1 MKNAFI
7 QILPSSCNTRKLTN
21 GLVLFFSLF
30 FTLSLRSDSEFEEQF
45 RRLRTSEWE
54 FGKGA
59 TSSETK
65 TENAK
70 PLLRLTIAQAIEQVI
85 ENNIIVQNAKLEII
99 KADSPELK
107 NESRFT
113 WKALAGIQ
121 SAKQMFPDNRNNLFA
136 GTKRSQ
142 DKVSAGIEKQ
152 FRTGTY
158 FKTEISTVRFD
169 TNAFEDPFNPL
180 TSALSSLATP
190 PMYTGAISFTL
201 SQELLKYGF
210 GRTEEDKEK
219 LLKNQTLLTRE
230 NYISILTQL
239 VVKVLVD
246 YWSLGIVDSQIVT
259 YENVLKNTE
268 EIRSL
273 TRRKQALGLSESFE
287 VNQWNQ
293 AVLKTESALEK
304 AKVDR
309 IEAERNLVRILNVD
323 TGSSIAGVTDLT
335 ETLPTNFNLEEDKKY
350 ALAHRIDYL
359 ILKRQKEMAKLMLA
373 NAQDED
379 EPSLKATLG
388 YSSINQNFLSP
399 QDNFIARQ
407 QMGISYLNNFP
418 QVSAEV
424 KMSYPLW
431 DLGIKASIKEANVNL
446 QSLELQIQQLEQEIT
461 QDIDNRYQ
469 MVQSSHALLLDLKK
483 TKKETQ
489 SFYDGLLSRFRQGRF
504 TAVNVKNALD
514 SLAQAELGITQAKI
528 NFNINLVRYELAK
541 NSLFEKYGLDLYQIL
556 EEVEKR
562 GRLETEKL

>member
-1 MKNAFI
+1 MNLPFNDYP
-7 QILPSSCNTRKLTN
+7 PSSPRKLTN
-21 GLVLFFSLF
+21 GLILFLSFFLTFSIE
-30 FTLSLRSDSEFEEQF
+30 SDTELEEQF
-45 RRLRTSEWE
+45 RRFRTSDWE
-54 FGKGA
+54 YSSGA
-59 TSSETK
+59 TSSAAK
-65 TENAK
+65 TESGK
-70 PLLRLTIAQAIEQVI
+70 PVFRLTIAQAIEQVI

-113 WKALAGIQ
+113 WRALAGIQ
-121 SAKQMFPDNRNNLFA
+121 SAKQIFPDNRNNLFA

-142 DKVSAGIEKQ
+142 DKISAGIEKQ
-152 FRTGTY
+152 FKTGTY
-158 FKTEISTVRFD
+158 FKTEVSTLRFD

-180 TSALSSLATP
+180 TSGLSALAAK
-190 PMYTGAISFTL
+190 PMYTGAVSFTL

-219 LLKNQTLLTRE
+219 LLRNQTLLTRE

-246 YWSLGIVDSQIVT
+246 YWSLGIVDSQIST
-259 YENVLKNTE
+259 YEKVLKNTE
-268 EIRSL
+268 EIRNL
-273 TRRKQALGLSESFE
+273 TKRKQALGLSESFE
-287 VNQWNQ
+287 INQWNQ
-293 AVLKTESALEK
+293 AFLKTESSLEK

-323 TGSSIAGVTDLT
+323 VGSSIAGVTDLT

-359 ILKRQKEMAKLMLA
+359 ILKRQREMTKLMLA

-379 EPSLKATLG
+379 VPSLKATVG
-388 YSSINQNFLSP
+388 YSSINQNFISP

-407 QMGISYLNNFP
+407 QSGLSYLNNFP

-431 DLGIKASIKEANVNL
+431 DLGIKASIKEAQVNL
-446 QSLELQIQQLEQEIT
+446 QSLELQIQQLEQEIN
-461 QDIDNRYQ
+461 QDIDNRYEL
-469 MVQSSHALLLDLKK
+469 VQSSYILLQDLKK
-483 TKKETQ
+483 TKLESEK
-489 SFYDGLLSRFRQGRF
+489 FYEGLLSRFRQGRF

-514 SLAQAELGITQAKI
+514 ALAQAELGITQAKI

-541 NSLFEKYGLDLYQIL
+541 NSLFEKYGMDLYQIL
-556 EEVEKR
+556 DEVEKR
-562 GRLETEKL
+562 ARVETDKL

>member
-1 MKNAFI
+1 M
-7 QILPSSCNTRKLTN
+7 
-21 GLVLFFSLF
+21 
-30 FTLSLRSDSEFEEQF
+30 EEQF
-45 RRLRTSEWE
+45 RRFRTSDWE
-54 FGKGA
+54 YSSGA
-59 TSSETK
+59 TSSAAK
-65 TENAK
+65 TESGK
-70 PLLRLTIAQAIEQVI
+70 PVFRLTIAQAIEQVI

-113 WKALAGIQ
+113 WRALAGIQ
-121 SAKQMFPDNRNNLFA
+121 SAKQIFPDNRNNLFA

-142 DKVSAGIEKQ
+142 DKISAGIEKQ
-152 FRTGTY
+152 FKTGTY
-158 FKTEISTVRFD
+158 FKTEVSTLRFD

-180 TSALSSLATP
+180 TSGLSALAAK
-190 PMYTGAISFTL
+190 PMYTGAVSFTL

-219 LLKNQTLLTRE
+219 LLRNQTLLTRE

-246 YWSLGIVDSQIVT
+246 YWSLGIVDSQIST
-259 YENVLKNTE
+259 YEKVLKNTE
-268 EIRSL
+268 EIRNL
-273 TRRKQALGLSESFE
+273 TKRKQALGLSESFE
-287 VNQWNQ
+287 INQWNQ
-293 AVLKTESALEK
+293 AFLKTESSLEK

-323 TGSSIAGVTDLT
+323 VGSSIAGVTDLT

-359 ILKRQKEMAKLMLA
+359 ILKRQREMTKLMLA

-379 EPSLKATLG
+379 VPSLKATVG
-388 YSSINQNFLSP
+388 YSSINQNFISP

-407 QMGISYLNNFP
+407 QTGLSYLNNFP

-431 DLGIKASIKEANVNL
+431 DLGIKASIKEAQVNL
-446 QSLELQIQQLEQEIT
+446 QSLELQIQQLEQEIN
-461 QDIDNRYQ
+461 QDIDNRYEL
-469 MVQSSHALLLDLKK
+469 VQSSYILLQDLKK
-483 TKKETQ
+483 TKLESEK
-489 SFYDGLLSRFRQGRF
+489 FYEGLLSRFRQGRF

-514 SLAQAELGITQAKI
+514 ALAQAELGITQAKI

-556 EEVEKR
+556 DEVEKR
-562 GRLETEKL
+562 ARVETDKL

>member
-1 MKNAFI
+1 MTSGL
-7 QILPSSCNTRKLTN
+7 ILFLS
-21 GLVLFFSLF
+21 FFL
-30 FTLSLRSDSEFEEQF
+30 TLSLESDSELDEQF
-45 RRLRTSEWE
+45 RRFRTSDWE
-54 FGKGA
+54 YSSGA
-59 TSSETK
+59 TSSQAK
-65 TENAK
+65 TENGK
-70 PLLRLTIAQAIEQVI
+70 PVFRLTIAQAIEQVI

-99 KADSPELK
+99 KADTPELK
-107 NESRFT
+107 NESQFSWR
-113 WKALAGIQ
+113 ALAGIQ
-121 SAKQMFPDNRNNLFA
+121 SAKQVFPDNRNNLFA

-142 DKVSAGIEKQ
+142 DKISAGIEKQ
-152 FRTGTY
+152 FKTGTY
-158 FKTEISTVRFD
+158 FKTEVSTIRFD

-180 TSALSSLATP
+180 TSGLSALAAK
-190 PMYTGAISFTL
+190 PMYTGAVSFTL

-246 YWSLGIVDSQIVT
+246 YWSLGIVDSQIAT
-259 YENVLKNTE
+259 YEKVLKSTE
-268 EIRSL
+268 EIRNL
-273 TRRKQALGLSESFE
+273 TKRKQALGLSESFE

-293 AVLKTESALEK
+293 AFLKTESALEK

-323 TGSSIAGVTDLT
+323 VGSSIAGVTDLT
-335 ETLPTNFNLEEDKKY
+335 ETLPTNFNLEADKKY

-359 ILKRQKEMAKLMLA
+359 ILKRQREMTKLMLA

-379 EPSLKATLG
+379 VPSLKATLG

-407 QMGISYLNNFP
+407 QTGLSYLNNFP
-418 QVSAEV
+418 QVSAEL

-431 DLGIKASIKEANVNL
+431 DLGIKASIKEAQVNL
-446 QSLELQIQQLEQEIT
+446 QSLELQIQQLEQEIN
-461 QDIDNRYQ
+461 QDIDNRYEL
-469 MVQSSHALLLDLKK
+469 VQSSYVLLNDLKK
-483 TKKETQ
+483 TKQESEK
-489 SFYDGLLSRFRQGRF
+489 FYEGLLSRFRQGRF

-556 EEVEKR
+556 DEVEKR
-562 GRLETEKL
+562 ARVETDKL